1 MRKKQQVKQKTLF
14 NQIAIQFMRNKM
26 AIIGLIILT
35 LIISL
40 GLLSFFATETS
51 IGVKVFEGTYFD
63 YEKVISQNLNNPLLT
78 PSKDHFL
85 GTDEYGRDILARMIY
100 GIRISFT
107 IGITATLIAV
117 VVGIFFGSIS
127 GYYGG
132 TLDQVIMRFMDIWLA
147 IPSILLAIII
157 VSSFGNSTLNLLIA
171 ISISSIPAYARI
183 IRSSIITVKDNEYIE
198 AAHAIGAKDSY
209 IILRHIIPNC
219 LSPIIVQSTLGVAG
233 AILSISGLSFLGI
246 GIQPPTP
253 EWGNMLANGK
263 QFMLQAPHVVL
274 FPGMMIVITILSLN
288 LLGDGLRDAL
298 DPKLK
303 R

>member
-147 IPSILLAIII
+147 IRSILLAIIF